1 MKTLP
6 RAVLLLLVCSGSCS
20 YAGQQSE
27 NLLQSADPERG
38 RQLFLSVCGA
48 YCHSRD
54 EGDKGAPDLFDCR
67 WRYGGEPEAI
77 FATISNGVS
86 GSRMIPF
93 AGKLPQ
99 GDQDIYNIIAYL
111 GEASRCDSSDAAAS
125 TAQTPST

>member
-1 MKTLP
+1 MKYLP
-6 RAVLLLLVCSGSCS
+6 RAVLLLLVCGGTCS
-20 YAGQQSE
+20 NAAQQSE
-27 NLLQSADPERG
+27 QLLQSADPGRG

-67 WRYGGEPEAI
+67 WRYGGEPGEI
-77 FATISNGVS
+77 FTTISNGVS

-111 GEASRCDSSDAAAS
+111 GEASRCERSGGAAS
-125 TAQTPST
+125 SLQTP